1 MALTDIFKLNQL
13 KDDNEKMKKLLDTPD
28 GRQALDLTDKVKEL
42 RAKMLELED
51 SLARIYEDSEH
62 KKNEIED
69 LEREI
74 TYKKGQIVDLD
85 GELEA
90 QSFGIYKPSYDF
102 ANSTRYKEVLNQI
115 RDREK
120 ECIRDGS
127 AVRGDKNWLVDGSES
142 KGRKMVQDTQK
153 LLLRAFNSDA
163 DEMIAKCRFN
173 NYEQCKKKIRQSA
186 EMTAKLGKS
195 MQISITDEYYKL
207 KLKEL
212 KLALDYRVKKEQE
225 KEELREMKAQEREA
239 ARLIQEIMEERQKAE
254 KEQNHY
260 SNALADL
267 KVQLEHSEE
276 SERPAIREKM
286 ADIQKQLDTVEQHI
300 ADIDYRET
308 NERAG
313 YVYIISNIG
322 AFGPDVYKIGMTRR
336 LEPMERIDE
345 LSSASVPFHFDVHA
359 MIFSKDAVALENA
372 LHKAFDDK
380 KINMIN
386 RRKEFFHVTLDE
398 IKEEVNKHFDET
410 VEFIDVPEALQYRES
425 EELRMMNGGFD
436 VDPFAKTRFGK

>member
-1 MALTDIFKLNQL
+1 M
-13 KDDNEKMKKLLDTPD
+13 
-28 GRQALDLTDKVKEL
+28 
-42 RAKMLELED
+42 
-51 SLARIYEDSEH
+51 
-62 KKNEIED
+62 
-69 LEREI
+69 
-74 TYKKGQIVDLD
+74 
-85 GELEA
+85 
-90 QSFGIYKPSYDF
+90 
-102 ANSTRYKEVLNQI
+102 
-115 RDREK
+115 
-120 ECIRDGS
+120 
-127 AVRGDKNWLVDGSES
+127 
-142 KGRKMVQDTQK
+142 
-153 LLLRAFNSDA
+153 
-163 DEMIAKCRFN
+163 
-173 NYEQCKKKIRQSA
+173 
-186 EMTAKLGKS
+186 
-195 MQISITDEYYKL
+195 
-207 KLKEL
+207 
-212 KLALDYRVKKEQE
+212 KKEQE

-380 KINMIN
+380 KVNMIN

-398 IKEEVNKHFDET
+398 IKEEVKKHFDET